1 MLNEWHKKWAVYGLS
16 HQGLQLDGLADT
28 VDGWGG
34 GCTPETRLAIMKDS
48 RLGAFGAVSLV
59 LILLIKFL
67 SSWFSLIR
75 EGSEVWFFFP
85 SSAAGVRNSWLV
97 SPPTPGPVV
106 AWGKP

>member
-85 SSAAGVRNSWLV
+85 SWLV
-97 SPPTPGPVV
+97 WPPTPGPVV